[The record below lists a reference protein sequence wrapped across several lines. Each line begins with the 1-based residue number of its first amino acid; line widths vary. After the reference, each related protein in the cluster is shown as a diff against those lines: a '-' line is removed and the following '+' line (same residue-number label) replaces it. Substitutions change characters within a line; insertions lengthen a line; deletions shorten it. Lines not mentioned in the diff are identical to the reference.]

1 MADGYVLIEVNE
13 DGEGRLKDEAVTWID
28 FRLGIVDFNASEG
41 LNQLME
47 QISKDVKDELVL
59 VLFNYRVESS
69 YDSWSGATEYEDFFD
84 VEFFKVIKKN
94 YKKFYQGL
102 VTAELD
108 VGINGFDNIES
119 MPTDS
124 NQNYYRNLIAE
135 WEEFYNEDFIP
146 LSLNKR

>member
-1 MADGYVLIEVNE
+1 
-13 DGEGRLKDEAVTWID
+13 
-28 FRLGIVDFNASEG
+28 
-41 LNQLME
+41 
-47 QISKDVKDELVL
+47 
-59 VLFNYRVESS
+59 
-69 YDSWSGATEYEDFFD
+69 YEDFFD

-102 VTAELD
+102 VTVELD

>member
-1 MADGYVLIEVNE
+1 MADGYVLIEVNS
-13 DGEGRLKDEAVTWID
+13 DGEGKLKDEAVNWID
-28 FRLGIVDFNASEG
+28 FRLDTVDFNASEG

-47 QISKDVKDELVL
+47 QISKEVKDELVL
-59 VLFNYRVESS
+59 VAFNYRVESS

-84 VEFFKVIKKN
+84 IEFFKTVRNN

-108 VGINGFDNIES
+108 VGINGFDNIKS
-119 MPTDS
+119 MPNDD

-135 WEEFYNEDFIP
+135 WEEFYKEDFMP

>member
-1 MADGYVLIEVNE
+1 MADRYVLIEVNE

-28 FRLGIVDFNASEG
+28 FRLSIVDFNASEG

-59 VLFNYRVESS
+59 VLFNYRVKSS

-102 VTAELD
+102 VTVELD

-119 MPTDS
+119 TPTDS

>member
-1 MADGYVLIEVNE
+1 MADRYVLIEVNE

-28 FRLGIVDFNASEG
+28 FRLSIVDFNASEG

-59 VLFNYRVESS
+59 VLFNYRVKSS

-102 VTAELD
+102 VTVELD